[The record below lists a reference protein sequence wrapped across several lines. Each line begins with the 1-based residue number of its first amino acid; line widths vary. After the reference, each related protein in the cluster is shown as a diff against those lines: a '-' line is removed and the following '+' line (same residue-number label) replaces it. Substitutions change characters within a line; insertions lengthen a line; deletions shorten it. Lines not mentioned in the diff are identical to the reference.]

1 MSSEATSTLTPEE
14 RAVPLRTSVL
24 LTLRTLPEARLMFSE
39 EPKLSPVASNWK
51 VLSPS
56 PESTV
61 IPAPSAAASLAAP
74 VAIWMFLSSILTVV
88 ELMVVVVPST
98 WRSPAITTVPVLSPT
113 PAGSSVRVAGPEIVS
128 LVTRTALP
136 SAPVA
141 NTVAVMMP
149 EAVACLTPASP
160 ETVRLPDTVSLPV
173 TARVEPLKVRLP
185 LSSSSP
191 PEPARTTRPSVRSLT
206 AALLSVAPPVTV
218 RPEAML
224 APPSTSRAPVTVAPA
239 DTTMSVVPSWLVV
252 VIPVAWRFTKLAP
265 APPPRT

>member
-1 MSSEATSTLTPEE
+1 MSVAPSMSSEATSTVTPEE
-14 RAVPLRTSVL
+14 RAVALRTSLL
-24 LTLRTLPEARLMFSE
+24 LTLRTLPVARLMFSE

-149 EAVACLTPASP
+149 EAVAFLTPASP
-160 ETVRLPDTVSLPV
+160 ETVRSPDTVSSPV
-173 TARVEPLKVRLP
+173 TARVEPSKVRLP

-239 DTTMSVVPSWLVV
+239 DTTMSVVPS
-252 VIPVAWRFTKLAP
+252 
-265 APPPRT
+265 